1 MSVPAIGNVVT
12 PPNFTLMSAEG
23 QVLLSWDL
31 TPLATIYYINRSTDG
46 VSFSNIA
53 STTMLSYNDD
63 SCDLDTVYYYQI
75 QAGNGTA
82 SSVATQT
89 LTGIPLKPGETTLG
103 NMRLEAQ
110 QRSDFINDP
119 FISTQ
124 EWNTYISQSWKELID
139 LLVEAYG
146 SNYYVKEPYSYT
158 TDGSSLA
165 YPLPS
170 DFYKL
175 LLVEVALNPGDPNSW
190 VTLRKYEFIQKNLW
204 NYPNVYTF
212 YGVTNLRY
220 RLMGTDLTLVP
231 IASAGQTVRIW
242 YVPRPSQLVSDTDIV
257 DGISGWEEYVIVDAC
272 IKALTKEETE
282 CQNFKEQKMALLARI
297 DGIKNTRD
305 VGEPEKVSD
314 SKLRNFAWGDDGS
327 FGGGNGGMW

>member
-1 MSVPAIGNVVT
+1 MTTTMTLSQLMIAVRQRADMVPSSSYTPSTTATNIFVT
-12 PPNFTLMSAEG
+12 DPELIS
-23 QVLLSWDL
+23 
-31 TPLATIYYINRSTDG
+31 YINQ
-46 VSFSNIA
+46 
-53 STTMLSYNDD
+53 SY
-63 SCDLDTVYYYQI
+63 
-75 QAGNGTA
+75 
-82 SSVATQT
+82 
-89 LTGIPLKPGETTLG
+89 
-103 NMRLEAQ
+103 
-110 QRSDFINDP
+110 F
-119 FISTQ
+119 
-124 EWNTYISQSWKELID
+124 ELYD
-139 LLVEAYG
+139 LLVAAFGNDYF
-146 SNYYVKEPYSYT
+146 VATPYQFT
-158 TDGSSLA
+158 TDGTSDA
-165 YPLPS
+165 YALPS

-175 LLVEVALNPGDPNSW
+175 LGVDLSLAGGTEGSWLTVRSFEFNDRNRYSVPN
-190 VTLRKYEFIQKNLW
+190 FQA
-204 NYPNVYTF
+204 F